1 MNVLTVSGNLGRD
14 VEVRNVAGTSVAR
27 FNVAA
32 KAGFGEREQTI
43 WVRCALWGK
52 QAESRLVDY
61 LKKGQQVVVSG
72 EMSTRE
78 HEGKTYIEMRVNQ
91 ITLTGGRT
99 ETQVQPSAPQ
109 RPAQNTSMD
118 SSDVPF

>member
-14 VEVRNVAGTSVAR
+14 AEVRNVAGTSVAN
-27 FNVAA
+27 FNVAV

-118 SSDVPF
+118 SSGVPF

>member
-14 VEVRNVAGTSVAR
+14 VEVRNVAGTSVAN
-27 FNVAA
+27 FNVAV

-118 SSDVPF
+118 SSDIPF